1 VARNAYPVRDMDTGE
16 TWPSVNA
23 AAKGIGV
30 HEMSL
35 REAIENHRAC
45 KNRTLVYDTQDAYC
59 VCCKAKIAEKVDRQK
74 LGVNFASIREEV
86 AHQMG

>member
-1 VARNAYPVRDMDTGE
+1 MARNAYPVRDIDSGE
-16 TWPSVNA
+16 TWPSVRA

-30 HEMSL
+30 HEMTL
-35 REAIENHRAC
+35 REAIENHWKSAGRG
-45 KNRTLVYDTQDAYC
+45 LVYDTQDVYC